1 MAALRAKVDDLE
13 NRSRRNNL
21 RFVGFPERAEG
32 THPEKFLYSWLR
44 DIFGTD
50 APSFSYVI
58 ERAHRTP
65 PRPPP
70 EGAPPR
76 SIIARILN
84 FQDKVAILRIAREK
98 GPLKY
103 NGNNISIYPDF
114 SAEVQRQ
121 RISFSAVKNQLREE
135 GLKYAMLFPA
145 KLRIIHD
152 GKAQFYT
159 SPKEAMA
166 WLNDH
171 YGPTDRRRGNR

>member
-1 MAALRAKVDDLE
+1 M
-13 NRSRRNNL
+13 
-21 RFVGFPERAEG
+21 
-32 THPEKFLYSWLR
+32 
-44 DIFGTD
+44 
-50 APSFSYVI
+50 I

-65 PRPPP
+65 PHPPP

-114 SAEVQRQ
+114 SAEIQRQ
-121 RISFSAVKNQLREE
+121 RISFSAVKNHLREE

-145 KLRIIHD
+145 ELRIIYD
-152 GKAQFYT
+152 GKAHFYT

-166 WLNDH
+166 WLNDR
-171 YGPTDRRRGNR
+171 YGPASRCRGN